1 MGNKRVFRKICSCSK
16 FGNNFLLLNFFLTP
30 GPESIFFIF
39 IFNQK
44 KIFMILARVQTLL
57 FWTNSELAPQTKIL
71 LEGAKVKGFGDLD
84 IAMIWYFEIQ
94 NKIWYFSFRNI
105 ELGFNI
111 KGRNGTVKLLF
122 IYFRSKITYTFSNY
136 LSLSKMSYFLK

>member
-1 MGNKRVFRKICSCSK
+1 MGNKRVFRKICSFSK

-94 NKIWYFSFRNI
+94 KKIWYFSFRNI

-111 KGRNGTVKLLF
+111 KGRNGTERWNYFLSISEVKLRTLF
-122 IYFRSKITYTFSNY
+122 QIIWVFRKCLIS
-136 LSLSKMSYFLK
+136 